1 MTFEPLVS
9 LWLIIVSVVTAT
21 VLFIMLELRKGQR
34 FRLWRIAATLIMMAA
49 LTMILL
55 RPKSYS
61 EKSSRILL
69 LTERYSKQQVDSLLS
84 RNTHLTLMHL
94 QNVQPYKH
102 SKPLASYELSGRS
115 AAIEFVVGEGLP
127 ANDLAEMDHK
137 AFRFFQSGSPTGITE
152 LYVSSL
158 NIVHRKNVIS
168 GTYNNTNGNTWL
180 YLSGPNGKE
189 DSLQLSEKGLHDFK
203 LSFVPKQ
210 GGDFIY
216 SLLMRDSTHTR
227 EEKLHIHVEK
237 GRPLTILF
245 LQHYPTFETQYLKT
259 FLQRKN
265 HSLIL
270 RYQVSKSNF
279 RYEFI
284 NHDRVS
290 FDQLTSALL
299 DSLDLVIADSESLSR
314 LSAAEKNSLGKSI
327 ESGLGLLNLSVS
339 ANDAGRLFPFR
350 THPSQKDTA
359 IIHINKT
366 PMNVKVPRF
375 RVVEEPSVLP
385 VLKSRSAVLSG
396 YSFNGAG
403 RIGFQLFQETYPLAL
418 SGDSL
423 NYAALWSPLLEQ
435 VARSNRSHS
444 KIKIITP
451 WPWFVNDPIDIEVIS
466 STEPISLTADSV
478 TIPLTEDIDID
489 NVWYGR
495 IWVGYSGWHTL
506 QTNDGST
513 LNYFVPKTGEWK
525 SLSLMNQMKANALVG
540 HRDTPALKSVKTH
553 QEIPPLIFYL
563 MFVISAG
570 ILWLT
575 PKL

>member
-9 LWLIIVSVVTAT
+9 PWLIMLTVVAAT
-21 VLFIMLELRKGQR
+21 VLFIVLEIRKVQR
-34 FRLWRIAATLIMMAA
+34 FRLWRIVATLIMMAA
-49 LTMILL
+49 LAMILL
-55 RPKSYS
+55 RPKNYS
-61 EKSSRILL
+61 EKSSGILL

-115 AAIEFVVGEGLP
+115 AEIEFVVGEGLP
-127 ANDLAEMDHK
+127 AYDLAQMDHK
-137 AFRFFQSGSPTGITE
+137 VFRFFQASRPPAITE
-152 LYVSSL
+152 LSVSSL
-158 NIVHRKNVIS
+158 NMVHRENTIS
-168 GTYNNTNGNTWL
+168 GIYNNTNENTWL
-180 YLSGPNGKE
+180 YLSGPTGKE
-189 DSLQLSEKGLHDFK
+189 DSLQLKGKGIHGFK

-216 SLLMRDSTHTR
+216 SLLIRDSTHTS
-227 EEKLHIHVEK
+227 EEKLPIHIEEE
-237 GRPLTILF
+237 RPLTILF

-265 HSLIL
+265 HSLII

-279 RYEFI
+279 HYEFI

-290 FDQLTSALL
+290 FGQLTSALL
-299 DSLDLVIADSESLSR
+299 DSVDLVIADSESLSR
-314 LSAAEKNSLGKSI
+314 LSAAEKNNFEKSI
-327 ESGLGLLNLSVS
+327 QSGLGLLNLSVS
-339 ANDAGRLFPFR
+339 TKDTRFFPFR

-359 IIHINKT
+359 LIHINKNPLT
-366 PMNVKVPRF
+366 VKVPRF
-375 RVVEEPSVLP
+375 RLAEEPSVLP
-385 VLKSRSAVLSG
+385 VLKNSSGVLSG
-396 YSFNGAG
+396 YTFNGAG
-403 RIGFQLFQETYPLAL
+403 RIGFQLLHETYPLAL

-423 NYAALWSPLLEQ
+423 NYATLWSPLLEQ
-435 VARSNRSHS
+435 IARPNRSHS

-451 WPWFVNDPIDIEVIS
+451 WPWFENEPIDIQVIS
-466 STEPISLTADSV
+466 STETISV
-478 TIPLTEDIDID
+478 TSDSITVPLSEDIDID

-495 IWVGYSGWHTL
+495 IWISRSGWHTL
-506 QTNDGST
+506 QTNDGSL
-513 LNYFVPKTGEWK
+513 LNYFVSKTGGWK
-525 SLSLMNQMKANALVG
+525 SLSLTNQMNANALVS
-540 HRDTPALKSVKTH
+540 HHDRAALKGAKTP

-570 ILWLT
+570 MLWLT